1 MNPMTVHV
9 AARAQPMPT
18 LLFFIDCS
26 HPRPTSR
33 HPPNRL
39 WPLPRLWPPPRSLP
53 DSRRCR
59 SASHDSGCHRP
70 PLAGPRLPCSAV
82 TGQRPFPTPNR
93 CLSSPVPGCP
103 PSKSLRISV
112 PYLGSR
118 VLLSLPIFFSGR
130 VCRRLVFFV
139 DVREFFQLSPPAF
152 GS

>member
-9 AARAQPMPT
+9 AARARPMPT

-33 HPPNRL
+33 HPPH
-39 WPLPRLWPPPRSLP
+39 RLWPPPRSLP
-53 DSRRCR
+53 DSGRHRP
-59 SASHDSGCHRP
+59 ASHDSGCRRTP
-70 PLAGPRLPCSAV
+70 MAGPRLPCSAI
-82 TGQRPFPTPNR
+82 TGQCPFLTPDR

-118 VLLSLPIFFSGR
+118 VLLSPPIFFSGR
-130 VCRRLVFFV
+130 VCRRLVFSV